1 MKRLPVLLFVLIALA
16 LAGCQKAMPQEPTA
30 TATVTVTPIPATA
43 TLTLTSMPPTATPT
57 DADTPTPEPTPTQSS
72 VVKRKSVAAFFA
84 KCKLPCIADIHVGT
98 TSLDEAKS
106 IIEGYFFDTFLR
118 IEDNGRVTFGNNI
131 WDPGPNEWS
140 ESVLHLTLPED
151 LGNKVNLIEMGMQ
164 GDYSLNI
171 SLEKILQTYG
181 FPDEF
186 LLASDPFI
194 STPYIT
200 NSAYYLNY
208 RELGFQVY
216 YQAENRNTAPNVTEI
231 CYNPKIMT
239 YLWIS
244 TDLNSGKPS
253 DYFFKAERFKT
264 FKPALQVLGM
274 TEEAF
279 LAEFNEFPVCFDT
292 QTSIWK

>member
-16 LAGCQKAMPQEPTA
+16 LAGCQKGMPQEPTA

-171 SLEKILQTYG
+171 SLEKIL
-181 FPDEF
+181 
-186 LLASDPFI
+186 
-194 STPYIT
+194 
-200 NSAYYLNY
+200 
-208 RELGFQVY
+208 
-216 YQAENRNTAPNVTEI
+216 
-231 CYNPKIMT
+231 
-239 YLWIS
+239 
-244 TDLNSGKPS
+244 
-253 DYFFKAERFKT
+253 
-264 FKPALQVLGM
+264 
-274 TEEAF
+274 
-279 LAEFNEFPVCFDT
+279 
-292 QTSIWK
+292 